1 MAKNKITDYSA
12 TNASNTDVGGID
24 IQGTGYISNG
34 DNAFREIMTHLA
46 ETNAGT
52 YPVADTWSFAD
63 PGDLT
68 KRVRLDTAVI
78 SPGATRVL
86 TVPDASITIVGKDHP
101 QTLTNK
107 SLSDSTTYFVDNS
120 DATKRLQ
127 FQISGITTATTRTLT
142 APDRNGT
149 LMTGPSSTTDN
160 GIPRFDG
167 TSGDIQTSNSSVIIT
182 DAGGIQVAGGS
193 AAAPS
198 LTFASAGND
207 GFYARTSSSLGVA
220 IDGTEVGYF
229 GTAGFT
235 FADNNYITYGGT
247 GAASQRT
254 ALGLGTAA
262 TQNTGTSGANVPLMN
277 GANTWSNTQNLTN
290 SSNPI
295 TIVERVG
302 AASNAL
308 IQYKTTAASM
318 YAGNSTSGAIFAIGS
333 AADLTV
339 ASNRVFAASTDY
351 TYFGSQAV
359 DIPGISNTSTGMT
372 LDVVSGYKLRIST
385 TSGTNL
391 QLNVNTNP
399 SDAIDFRYQGTPK
412 GSVTVTST
420 NTAYNTTSDENLKNF
435 TGTYSYEAAK
445 AIIQAD
451 PVRSFTWKD
460 GGEAAI
466 GWGAQTSYAVSP
478 DLATPGR
485 GKPGDDDYRPWG
497 VDQGKRTPYL
507 WAAVSGLID
516 EIEGLKAEIAAL
528 KAA

>member
-12 TNASNTDVGGID
+12 TNASNTDLGGID

-63 PGDLT
+63 PADLT
-68 KRVRLDTAVI
+68 KIARFDCGSITTAT
-78 SPGATRVL
+78 TRVITL
-86 TVPDASITIVGKDHP
+86 PDASTTLVGTGVA

-107 SLSDSTTYFVDNS
+107 SLSDSTTYFVDNA

-127 FQISGITTATTRTLT
+127 FQVSGIATSTTRTVTWPDQDVTITTA
-142 APDRNGT
+142 G
-149 LMTGPSSTTDN
+149 
-160 GIPRFDG
+160 
-167 TSGDIQTSNSSVIIT
+167 
-182 DAGGIQVAGGS
+182 
-193 AAAPS
+193 AA
-198 LTFASAGND
+198 LLDDASAS
-207 GFYARTSSSLGVA
+207 A
-220 IDGTEVGYF
+220 
-229 GTAGFT
+229 
-235 FADNNYITYGGT
+235 
-247 GAASQRT
+247 QRT
-254 ALGLGTAA
+254 TLELGTAA
-262 TQNTGTSGANVPLMN
+262 TQNTGTSGTNVPLLD
-277 GANTWSNTQNLTN
+277 GTNTWSADQTISGTIPRLYFAETDATGDANILCNGDTFFFQGPTGGNVA
-290 SSNPI
+290 I
-295 TIVERVG
+295 TA
-302 AASNAL
+302 AASAILGYHQVRANY
-308 IQYKTTAASM
+308 IHF
-318 YAGNSTSGAIFAIGS
+318 GNQTNN
-333 AADLTV
+333 T
-339 ASNRVFAASTDY
+339 
-351 TYFGSQAV
+351 
-359 DIPGISNTSTGMT
+359 PGISNTQTGAT
-372 LDVVSGYKLRIST
+372 WDIISGYKLRIST
-385 TSGTNL
+385 SSGTNL
-391 QLNVNTNP
+391 SLNVNTNP
-399 SDAIDFRYQGTPK
+399 SDAIDFRYQGAAK